1 MTTDHLNIE
10 PPDDFERSTMLRSWL
25 ASMPEAPVPAG
36 FEEAVLGKA
45 KANTEPAVGSSFF
58 ARFGMTF
65 GIIVGLLSVI
75 SVWYFTSQPE
85 VVRVVRVPDVAAR
98 TIDLYN
104 LPPAPVTEMP
114 PTYSNT
120 GQPKAG
126 QMVAKPRKLR
136 GVAGY

>member
-25 ASMPEAPVPAG
+25 SSMPEAPVPAG
-36 FEEAVLGKA
+36 FEEAVLGRA
-45 KANTEPAVGSSFF
+45 KSAGEPVPGSSFF
-58 ARFGMTF
+58 ARFGVPI
-65 GIIVGLLSVI
+65 GILVGLLSVI
-75 SVWYFTSQPE
+75 SVWYYTAQPD
-85 VVRVVRVPDVAAR
+85 VVRVTRVPDITAR

-114 PTYSNT
+114 PTPSNT
-120 GQPKAG
+120 GQ
-126 QMVAKPRKLR
+126 MVSKQRKLH